1 MRPVEKKALARCE
14 KTTSPKQLK
23 ALLCEASSKGWNEV
37 IRALLARGVS
47 VEAQQA
53 GRSALAHA
61 AMLGHDHVESVR
73 LLLEAGANP
82 RLPGIIE
89 TCGIACLPLLL
100 AAGAN
105 VDGHP
110 KGNNPLLTA
119 IILRTEQDKALALIE
134 AGANV
139 NVTDTRGMTPLIH
152 ATLNGRD
159 KVSMALLSAG
169 ADPVTID
176 STGRTALRHGLETL
190 CQGNAATESELR
202 RVRPI
207 VRHLAELLPGQP
219 EDIILAD
226 IILENSDSLDQR
238 IQNGLDP
245 NATIR
250 GSIGPMELSQET
262 LRESIKLTSGVPAI
276 PDHHAADSLTG
287 SSPLLLWAVA
297 AGRAKSV
304 QLLLKRGAD
313 PRQANDN
320 GVSPASLAD
329 SLKLPPPVKQLILD
343 ALS

>member
-14 KTTSPKQLK
+14 KITNPKQLK
-23 ALLCEASSKGWNEV
+23 ALLCEAASKGWNEV

-47 VEAQQA
+47 VEAQQD

-61 AMLGHDHVESVR
+61 AMLGHDHLESVR

-89 TCGIACLPLLL
+89 TCGKGSLPLLL

-110 KGNNPLLTA
+110 KGENPLLTA

-139 NVTDTRGMTPLIH
+139 NVTNACGMTPLMH

-159 KVSMALLSAG
+159 KVSMALLAAG

-176 STGRTALRHGLETL
+176 ATGRTALRHGLETL
-190 CQGNAATESELR
+190 CQGNAATESERR

-207 VRHLAELLPGQP
+207 VRQLAEYLPGQP

-226 IILENSDSLDQR
+226 IVLENSDSLNQR
-238 IQNGLDP
+238 IESGLDP
-245 NATIR
+245 NTTIR
-250 GSIGPMELSQET
+250 GSIGPMGLSQKT
-262 LRESIKLTSGVPAI
+262 LRKSIELASGIPSV
-276 PDHHAADSLTG
+276 PDHLAADVITG
-287 SSPLLLWAVA
+287 SSPLLLWAIA

-304 QLLLKRGAD
+304 QVLLKHGAD
-313 PRQANDN
+313 PMRTNDD
-320 GVSPASLAD
+320 GVSPADLVRSAQAP
-329 SLKLPPPVKQLILD
+329 SKIQQMIQD
-343 ALS
+343 AIK